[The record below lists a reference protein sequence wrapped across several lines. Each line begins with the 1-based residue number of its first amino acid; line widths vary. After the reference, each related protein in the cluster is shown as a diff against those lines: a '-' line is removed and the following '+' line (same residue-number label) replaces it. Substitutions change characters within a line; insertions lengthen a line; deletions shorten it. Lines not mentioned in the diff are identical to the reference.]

1 HLFSSGLHSN
11 SGKSVTQRKSQSGA
25 PEACPARTGRALPNE
40 SCISAIRRRNRPR
53 TSQAISH
60 LSAPKKMQS
69 PSSIFSFD
77 RSAAFSVSEK
87 NFTRSEEH
95 TSELQS

>member
-1 HLFSSGLHSN
+1 MAFHLFSFGLHSN

-25 PEACPARTGRALPNE
+25 PEACPARTDRALPRK
-40 SCISAIRRRNRPR
+40 SCISAMRNRNRPR
-53 TSQAISH
+53 TSQETSH
-60 LSAPKKMQS
+60 LSAPKKTQS

-87 NFTRSEEH
+87 NFTMGDFHSP
-95 TSELQS
+95 